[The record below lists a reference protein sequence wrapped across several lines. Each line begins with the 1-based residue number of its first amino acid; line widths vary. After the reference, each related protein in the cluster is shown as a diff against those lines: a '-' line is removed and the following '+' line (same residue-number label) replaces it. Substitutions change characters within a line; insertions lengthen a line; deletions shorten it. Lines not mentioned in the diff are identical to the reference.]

1 MNNAL
6 PYLALTMGLLSSFH
20 CIGMCGPIAL
30 ALPVQRGNAWQRSSG
45 LLAYNVGRACSYA
58 LLGALVGA
66 FSNALALMGYLKYAS
81 LLAGLFML
89 VYVIWPKAFTR
100 FLVAPAILRQPVNF
114 IKNQMAALLG
124 SRKLH
129 GWLLLGSLNG
139 LLPCGLVY
147 LALMSSL
154 ATGSSAA
161 GSIFMFV
168 FGMGTWPAMMAV
180 GFFKNWVTPAVRSKF
195 HQITPI
201 FIAFAGIW
209 LLYRSTLFQY
219 PHASYSAVKPIT
231 ECHGK

>member
-1 MNNAL
+1 MNIAL

-30 ALPVQRGNAWQRSSG
+30 ALPVQKGNAWQRTSG
-45 LLAYNVGRACSYA
+45 LFVYNLGRACSYA
-58 LLGALVGA
+58 LLGAAVGI
-66 FSNALALMGYLKYAS
+66 FGNALALMGYLKYVS
-81 LLAGLFML
+81 VLAGLFML
-89 VYVIWPKAFTR
+89 AYVFWPKAFAR
-100 FLVAPAILRQPVNF
+100 FLVAPGFLRQPVNL
-114 IKNQMAALLG
+114 IKKRMSALLH

-129 GWLLLGSLNG
+129 GWFLLGSLNG

-154 ATGSSAA
+154 ATGSSAG

-180 GFFKNWVTPAVRSKF
+180 GFFKNWITPAVRSKF
-195 HQITPI
+195 HQITPV
-201 FIAFAGIW
+201 FIAVAGIW
-209 LLYRSTLFQY
+209 LLYRSTMFEY
-219 PHASYSAVKPIT
+219 PHAARSKAKPIT

>member
-30 ALPVQRGNAWQRSSG
+30 ALPVQRGNAWQRAAG
-45 LLAYNVGRACSYA
+45 LLIYNLGRAGSYA
-58 LLGALVGA
+58 LLGAVVGV
-66 FSNALALMGYLKYAS
+66 FGNALSLMGYLKYVS
-81 LLAGLFML
+81 VLAGVLML
-89 VYVIWPKAFTR
+89 AYVFWPKAFAR
-100 FLVAPAILRQPVNF
+100 YFIAPAFLRKPVNL
-114 IKNQMAALLG
+114 IKKQMSALLH
-124 SRKLH
+124 SRKLQ
-129 GWLLLGSLNG
+129 GWFLLGSLNG

-161 GSIFMFV
+161 GSAFMFV
-168 FGMGTWPAMMAV
+168 FGMGTWPAMMAI
-180 GFFKNWVTPAVRSKF
+180 GFFKNWVTPAVRTKF
-195 HQITPI
+195 HQITPV

-219 PHASYSAVKPIT
+219 PHASHSAAKPIT